1 MSKQINNQA
10 MDNLVAVELKLKGL
24 QEVMLALAESP
35 VSLENAPHFMYYAVS
50 DIAEDMTEALDSI
63 DVYKRQAG
71 QLRPGAARVAGRGLP

>member
-10 MDNLVAVELKLKGL
+10 MDNLVAAELKGL

-35 VSLENAPHFMYYAVS
+35 VRLENAPHFMYYAVS

-63 DVYKRQAG
+63 
-71 QLRPGAARVAGRGLP
+71 LGRKAE

>member
-10 MDNLVAVELKLKGL
+10 MDNLVAAELKLKGL

-63 DVYKRQAG
+63 
-71 QLRPGAARVAGRGLP
+71 LGRKAE